1 MSSSV
6 IQEYAKA
13 AANFL
18 NEVPQTLRDFI
29 LFLHSDAFIKAI
41 IFPGLLF
48 ILTFVMFTIWFER
61 KLLARV
67 MVRLGPLHVG
77 KYAGLLQLVADAVK
91 LLSKELIV
99 PEKAI
104 KPLYVSMP
112 VLCGALSMLAFAF
125 LPVGPGWVI
134 YPSDISLLLVFV
146 VLAVTPITILVAG
159 WASRSK
165 YSFVGMVRFAFQVFS
180 YEVPFFLA
188 IASVTL
194 AARSF
199 NLEKIVEAQAGLPF
213 IIPALLGFIVF
224 LITAIAEVERV
235 PFDLPTA
242 EQELVSGWQTEY
254 TGAYFALFYLAAYIK
269 LDAVA
274 ILTALL
280 FLGGWHGPSIPG
292 IPESILGPFWLILKS
307 LIVVFLVLLLRGV
320 FPRITLDKLLDLGW
334 RVLIPLALLNI
345 LIVAVLIQIGLL

>member
-1 MSSSV
+1 MPPQI
-6 IQEYAKA
+6 IQEYARA

-18 NEVPQTLRDFI
+18 KELPQPLRDFI
-29 LFLHSDAFIKAI
+29 LFLHSDAFIKPI
-41 IFPGLLF
+41 IFPGILF

-99 PEKAI
+99 PEKAV

-112 VLCGALSMLAFAF
+112 VLCCALSMLTFAF
-125 LPVGPGWVI
+125 LPLGPGWVI
-134 YPSDISLLLVFV
+134 YPSDIGLLLVFV

-165 YSFVGMVRFAFQVFS
+165 YSFIGMVRFAFQVFS

-188 IASVTL
+188 LASVTL

-199 NLEKIVEAQAGLPF
+199 NLERIVEAQAGFPF
-213 IIPALLGFIVF
+213 IIPAFLGFLVF

-235 PFDLPTA
+235 PFDIPTA

-254 TGAYFALFYLAAYIK
+254 SGAYFALFYLAAYIK

-280 FLGGWHGPSIPG
+280 FLGGWNGPSIPWLPG
-292 IPESILGPFWLILKS
+292 SVLGPFWLILKS
-307 LIVVFLVLLLRGV
+307 LIVVSLVLLLRGV
-320 FPRITLDKLLDLGW
+320 FPRVTLDKLLDIGW
-334 RVLIPLALLNI
+334 RFLVPLALLN
-345 LIVAVLIQIGLL
+345 LLVVAVLIQMGLL